1 MNNIPSHKSEFEHL
15 TKLRTALAIS
25 QGIKLLSTLR
35 KESEE
40 TVSHDQ
46 VKRVTYL
53 TELFSRI
60 HREIFHDWK
69 KQATVNHR
77 PGVMPVGQKRIQF
90 RLTIEQLV
98 LDNDK
103 NNATAIFDSN
113 GFIIN
118 TANIAERLANFYQK
132 MRKIRPFSYGNRITL
147 DLFLTAL
154 GKLPAFKSVYEQG
167 IDFRR
172 LDTLDTNALHDLDSN
187 LQYITIAFEN
197 ALNPSRCRSLR
208 NKANDYGTWPENKV
222 FISGVPFLSHTTDQG
237 IVCLVLVN
245 GGLVP
250 LKAIEDKIFE
260 AGKQFAD
267 NPVKAS
273 TQIIAYLPGTESL
286 RVSDKTDIDGISIS
300 PDETPP
306 LFCLDINML
315 TSLRSPS
322 HTELLELIKQCES
335 DDKYAIF
342 ELANNQELKN
352 KLLNAAKGDER
363 LIRSIEIAYTRLS
376 IISQKLDNAL
386 ESIFKGKKTATH
398 PKLFMSMGG
407 AGAGK
412 TAVEEIAEACCGDN
426 FVIASLDEFR
436 KISDLYTVLTAA
448 NHHSDDYVYV
458 EPFANRLR
466 HMVAQHARKTRT
478 NILYDGTSIP
488 YSPRYSNIVKQFKAS
503 GFQTQITAVDA
514 FLVKPEGR
522 EDELLRSAVISSVK
536 SRYEQTGR
544 ALPWVVTV
552 DKHIR
557 APQEFLAAVEDQ
569 NLEKISL
576 FANDGEKDRHYL
588 VAESFLFTEFDIQK
602 LHQYQ
607 LSGLLADHLNKLI
620 KNHDH
625 SVLRKLASSTKTD
638 IDLLINR
645 NPDFSES
652 NVAYQV
658 YNSRFGNRVLVIYN
672 TRRLID
678 FIEKRQLN
686 PNASGESGL
695 LHKPDSLAFDV
706 DPLAPRPWIKK
717 LQGSSSTKS
726 IAAGK

>member
-1 MNNIPSHKSEFEHL
+1 MNNNNPSSTTNFDHL
-15 TKLRTALAIS
+15 SKLRTALAIS

-35 KESEE
+35 KESEA

-46 VKRVTYL
+46 AKRVTYL

-69 KQATVNHR
+69 KQATVDHR
-77 PGVMPVGQKRIQF
+77 PGTMPVGKKRIQF

-98 LDNDK
+98 LDADNSDS
-103 NNATAIFDSN
+103 AIFDNN

-118 TANIAERLANFYQK
+118 TSNIAERLANFYQN
-132 MRKIRPFSYGNRITL
+132 MRIIRPFSYGNRITL
-147 DLFLTAL
+147 DFFLTAL
-154 GKLPAFKSVYEQG
+154 GKLPAFKNVYEQA

-172 LDTLDTNALHDLDSN
+172 LEASDTEALHDFSSSI
-187 LQYITIAFEN
+187 QSITTAFEH
-197 ALNPSRCRSLR
+197 ALDPTRCKGLQ
-208 NKANDYGTWPENKV
+208 NKANDYGIWPENKV
-222 FISGVPFLSHTTDQG
+222 FIKGVPFLSHTTEQG
-237 IVCLVLVN
+237 VVCLVLVN

-250 LKAIEDKIFE
+250 LEAIKDNIFV

-267 NPVKAS
+267 NPVNAS
-273 TQIIAYLPGTESL
+273 EQIIGYLSGTEHL
-286 RVSDKTDIDGISIS
+286 RSAEKTDIDGIGIS
-300 PDETPP
+300 PNETPP
-306 LFCLDINML
+306 LFCLDINVL

-322 HTELLELIKQCES
+322 HTELLELLKQCES

-342 ELANNQELKN
+342 NLANNEELKA

-363 LIRSIEIAYTRLS
+363 LIRSVEIAYNRLS
-376 IISQKLDNAL
+376 KISKKLDDAL
-386 ESIFKGKKTATH
+386 ERIFAGKKPSTH
-398 PKLFMSMGG
+398 PQLFMSMGG
-407 AGAGK
+407 AGSGK
-412 TAVEEIAEACCGDN
+412 TAVEEIAEAHCGDN

-466 HMVAQHARKTRT
+466 HMVADHAKKMRI

-488 YSPRYSNIVKQFKAS
+488 YYPRYFKIVEQFKAS

-514 FLVKPEGR
+514 FIVKPEGR
-522 EDELLRSAVISSVK
+522 EDELVRSAVICSVK
-536 SRYEQTGR
+536 ARYEQTGR

-557 APQEFLAAVEDQ
+557 APQEFLAAVEHQD
-569 NLEKISL
+569 LEKISL

-588 VAESFLFTEFDIQK
+588 VAESFHLTEFDIQK
-602 LHQYQ
+602 LHQHQ
-607 LSGLLADHLNKLI
+607 LLGTLSQHLTEVI
-620 KNHDH
+620 KTHDH
-625 SVLRKLASSTKTD
+625 SVLKKLAAENEAT
-638 IDLLINR
+638 IDGLINR
-645 NPDFSES
+645 NPDFSET
-652 NVAYQV
+652 NVAYQI
-658 YNSRFGNRVLVIYN
+658 YNSLFGNQVLVIYN
-672 TRRLID
+672 TRRLVD

-695 LHKPDSLAFDV
+695 LHKPESLAFDV
-706 DPLAPRPWIKK
+706 DPLAKKPWIKR
-717 LQGSSSTKS
+717 LQG
-726 IAAGK
+726 AA

>member
-1 MNNIPSHKSEFEHL
+1 MNNNNPSSTTDFDHL
-15 TKLRTALAIS
+15 SKLRTALAIS

-35 KESEE
+35 KESEA

-46 VKRVTYL
+46 AKRVTYL

-69 KQATVNHR
+69 KQATADHR
-77 PGVMPVGQKRIQF
+77 PGTMPIGKKRIQF

-98 LDNDK
+98 LDADYNSD
-103 NNATAIFDSN
+103 TAIFDNN

-118 TANIAERLANFYQK
+118 TGNIAERLANFYQN
-132 MRKIRPFSYGNRITL
+132 MRIIRPFSYGNRITL
-147 DLFLTAL
+147 DFFLTAL

-172 LDTLDTNALHDLDSN
+172 LEASDTVALHDVNSSIES
-187 LQYITIAFEN
+187 ITTAFEH
-197 ALNPSRCRSLR
+197 ALDPTRCKSLQ
-208 NKANDYGTWPENKV
+208 NQANDYGIWPENKV
-222 FISGVPFLSHTTDQG
+222 FIKGVPFLSHTTEHG
-237 IVCLVLVN
+237 VVCLVLVN

-250 LKAIEDKIFE
+250 LEAIKDNIFV

-267 NPVKAS
+267 NPVNAS
-273 TQIIAYLPGTESL
+273 EHIIGYLPGTESL
-286 RVSDKTDIDGISIS
+286 RTTEKTDIDGISIS

-306 LFCLDINML
+306 LFCLDINVL

-322 HTELLELIKQCES
+322 HTELLELLKQCES

-342 ELANNQELKN
+342 TLANNKELKS
-352 KLLNAAKGDER
+352 KLLNAANGDER
-363 LIRSIEIAYTRLS
+363 LIRSVEIAYNRLS
-376 IISQKLDNAL
+376 KISKKLDDAL
-386 ESIFKGKKTATH
+386 ESIFAGKKPSTH
-398 PKLFMSMGG
+398 PQLFMSMGG
-407 AGAGK
+407 AGSGK
-412 TAVEEIAEACCGDN
+412 TAVEEIAEAHCGDN

-466 HMVAQHARKTRT
+466 HMVADHAKKARI

-488 YSPRYSNIVKQFKAS
+488 YYPRYFDIVEQFKAS

-514 FLVKPEGR
+514 FIVKPEGR
-522 EDELLRSAVISSVK
+522 EDELVRSAVICSVK
-536 SRYEQTGR
+536 ARYEQTGR

-557 APQEFLAAVEDQ
+557 APQEFLAAVEHQD
-569 NLEKISL
+569 LEKISL
-576 FANDGEKDRHYL
+576 FANDGEIDRHYL
-588 VAESFLFTEFDIQK
+588 VAESFHLTEFDIQK
-602 LHQYQ
+602 MHQHQ
-607 LSGLLADHLNKLI
+607 LSGSLANHLSEVI
-620 KNHDH
+620 KTNEH
-625 SVLRKLASSTKTD
+625 SVLKKLASQNKTN
-638 IDLLINR
+638 IDDLISR
-645 NPDFSES
+645 NPDFSET
-652 NVAYQV
+652 NVAYQI
-658 YNSRFGNRVLVIYN
+658 YNSRFGNQVLIIYN
-672 TRRLID
+672 ARRLVD

-695 LHKPDSLAFDV
+695 LHKPESLAFDV
-706 DPLAPRPWIKK
+706 DPLAKKPWLKR
-717 LQGSSSTKS
+717 LQGSS
-726 IAAGK
+726 